1 MRLLA
6 VSYALP
12 PMLYP
17 QAIQIGR
24 LLAHIDAEIG
34 AVSGRM
40 DGRAAGLDCYADLDR
55 KLAFHLAVRYRP
67 RLDGLAFH
75 LARRF
80 LPFYGRIPDEY
91 RPWVPIAEAATV
103 AKLAETGFRPDVLVT
118 FGEPMSDHL
127 LGLRLKRRLGL
138 PWVAHFSDPWFD
150 NPFRAGD
157 VLANRINRRNE
168 RDTIATADQ
177 VIFTSRETLD
187 LVMAKYPASWREKA
201 DVLPHSFDPALY
213 PSAQP
218 PRGDRIVVR
227 HLGNFYGARTPYP
240 LLRALRT
247 LWDRDRALLDGVDVE
262 LVGRVPAAM
271 RWHPAYRA
279 LPAGLVKVRG
289 TVPYSESL
297 RLMSEAD
304 LLLVMDAPAD
314 LSVFLPSKLIDY
326 LGSGSPIMGIVPPG
340 TSASLLSRLGGTVA
354 DPRVPEQVVSAL
366 GDAIASAKEWRRAGA
381 RRPWGDAR
389 VRSEFSPDRTARL
402 FLEIVRGVARLA
414 IGS

>member
-6 VSYALP
+6 VSYMLP

-24 LLAHIDAEIG
+24 LLAHVDAEIG
-34 AVSGRM
+34 AVSGRTV
-40 DGRAAGLDCYADLDR
+40 GGGKGLDCYADLDR
-55 KLAFHLAVRYRP
+55 KFAFHLDVPHQP
-67 RLDGLAFH
+67 RLRGLPFH
-75 LARRF
+75 FARRF
-80 LPFYGRIPDEY
+80 LPLYARIPDEY
-91 RPWVPIAEAATV
+91 RPWVPVAERVAI
-103 AKLAETGFRPDVLVT
+103 AKLAETGFEPDVLVT

-138 PWVAHFSDPWFD
+138 PWVAHFSDPWVD

-157 VLANRINRRNE
+157 VLANRINRRCE
-168 RDTIATADQ
+168 RDTIAAADR

-187 LVMAKYPASWREKA
+187 LVMSKYPSSWRSKT

-213 PSAQP
+213 PAEP
-218 PRGDRIVVR
+218 IRRDRIVIR

-240 LLRALRT
+240 LMRALRT
-247 LWDRDRALLDGVDVE
+247 LWDRDRASLDGVDVE
-262 LVGRVPAAM
+262 LVGRVQTGM

-279 LPAGLVKVRG
+279 LPEGLVKVRG

-326 LGSGSPIMGIVPPG
+326 LGSGTAVMGIVPPG
-340 TSASLLSRLGGTVA
+340 TSASLLKRLGGSVA
-354 DPRVPEQVVSAL
+354 DPRRPEEVVTALRSAI
-366 GDAIASAKEWRRAGA
+366 DAARRERVTG
-381 RRPWGDAR
+381 RGRPWGVPA
-389 VRSEFSPDRTARL
+389 VRQEFQPERTAAA
-402 FLEIVRGVARLA
+402 FLDILRRAARR
-414 IGS
+414 